1 MKFFKTFEQF
11 SINEK
16 EMKRSDGYV
25 PGTLKREYEGMAEDA
40 AVSIDALSYSQAAS
54 DDLVICFVNDEMI
67 RIPKSK
73 LNLEEGEGV

>member
-40 AVSIDALSYSQAAS
+40 PVSIDALSYSQAAS